1 MIAFAASEEGSTS
14 HTLFYVLGGLAAAYG
29 VVIAAIGI
37 TKPDFP
43 ASGGAARAVFALS
56 TLVVLGAMA
65 GAVIAS

>member
-1 MIAFAASEEGSTS
+1 MITFAAAEEGSS
-14 HTLFYVLGGLAAAYG
+14 QTLFYVLGGLAAAYG

-43 ASGGAARAVFALS
+43 ASRGAARGVFMLS